1 MTGVQTCALPILLSE
16 SGPDHAKTFHM
27 EVEINGVTYE
37 AGSGKSKKIAEQHAA
52 QLTLEKLMAD
62 K

>member
-1 MTGVQTCALPILLSE
+1 MQRDGDKHIVYRLLSE

-37 AGSGKSKKIAEQHAA
+37 AGSGKK
-52 QLTLEKLMAD
+52 
-62 K
+62 